1 MTREDEIFK
10 LIKQGDRT
18 GLDELVQKYYPE
30 IFKYCFWHTSN
41 RADAED
47 ATQETF
53 LKAVRYLDRYMHR
66 GKFRAFLYQ
75 VAANTC
81 IDMSRKKREELLPD
95 EQLEQFSALD
105 EGLEKVIEEEDFI
118 RLIRHLPDEAGELI
132 FLRYGQSLKYREIA
146 VITGMGLRTV
156 QSRLR
161 AAVKELKEIL
171 QLENTKGEYRDSLV
185 KNRAVDEGL
194 EMKGSK

>member
-10 LIKQGDRT
+10 QIKQGDRA
-18 GLDELVQKYYPE
+18 GLDELLRMYYPE

-81 IDMSRKKREELLPD
+81 VDMSRKKREEPLSD
-95 EQLEQFSALD
+95 EQLECVWVLD
-105 EGLEKVIEEEDFI
+105 AGLEHVIEEEDFV
-118 RLIRHLPDEAGELI
+118 RLIKRLPDEAGELV
-132 FLRYGQSLKYREIA
+132 FLRYGQDLKFREIA
-146 VITGMGLRTV
+146 AVTGLPLRTV

-161 AAVKELKEIL
+161 AAVGLLREMIYEGEEKEMYK
-171 QLENTKGEYRDSLV
+171 DSFE
-185 KNRAVDEGL
+185 KDGAGDEG
-194 EMKGSK
+194 